1 MTTLT
6 TVGYGDISGQNT
18 TERIICIFLHL
29 IGVISY
35 SIAAGSL
42 TSILQNY
49 DEMNQQT
56 QEKIHVLNR
65 LYKEN
70 NLPNDIYYTLLNQIQ
85 NYSLHSSQDE
95 IKEFLDDLPF
105 RLKLRTILYIYKDLY
120 SQIPFLN
127 KQIDNFIA
135 WIFPLL
141 NQMFIPMDQYIYY
154 ETDQIVEIYFQTSGY
169 SAFVL
174 PFKQNI
180 VYIDI
185 MNGDHFGEIDFF
197 ISAKEQEM
205 TIAEMMDNL
214 NCMKFNLV
222 RQFTIQ
228 AIRDSNYLTM
238 SITNIQRMHKQFSSQ
253 FKELF
258 KNAKRT
264 LFRALE
270 QKAKAIRKI
279 DDRHQVFTLVDYARS
294 NQYVRNQVLSEMEK
308 ESLKKSKAKLDG
320 KAKGG
325 PQDQGSVQ

>member
-1 MTTLT
+1 
-6 TVGYGDISGQNT
+6 
-18 TERIICIFLHL
+18 
-29 IGVISY
+29 
-35 SIAAGSL
+35 
-42 TSILQNY
+42 
-49 DEMNQQT
+49 
-56 QEKIHVLNR
+56 
-65 LYKEN
+65 
-70 NLPNDIYYTLLNQIQ
+70 
-85 NYSLHSSQDE
+85 
-95 IKEFLDDLPF
+95 
-105 RLKLRTILYIYKDLY
+105 
-120 SQIPFLN
+120 
-127 KQIDNFIA
+127 
-135 WIFPLL
+135 
-141 NQMFIPMDQYIYY
+141 
-154 ETDQIVEIYFQTSGY
+154 
-169 SAFVL
+169 
-174 PFKQNI
+174 
-180 VYIDI
+180 